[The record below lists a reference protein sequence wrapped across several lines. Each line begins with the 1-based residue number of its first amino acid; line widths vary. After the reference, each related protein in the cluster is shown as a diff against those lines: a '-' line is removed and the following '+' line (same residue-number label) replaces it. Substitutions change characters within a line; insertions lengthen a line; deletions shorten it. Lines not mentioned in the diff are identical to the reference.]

1 MSQAFGCLSLLNG
14 CRLIAAAYT
23 VWSFLNFIFTLA
35 TFSSPNFAILVNYKL
50 LPQRVDTFGRMWYSL
65 ASLTFW
71 VVHIIVDILL
81 FVGVTKGHSIL
92 LPPFVVWCVVGAL
105 WETFFVA
112 VQIAE
117 YSSTIQIF
125 IILYSLAV
133 NVVLPVY
140 FALVV
145 LSYAEVMREGQLPT
159 DAVILKN
166 AVASSHEDIARLND
180 SNVPKGEGGIR
191 ISSNNRRTCGSIASS
206 KRSSTSNL
214 ASANQQR

>member
-1 MSQAFGCLSLLNG
+1 
-14 CRLIAAAYT
+14 
-23 VWSFLNFIFTLA
+23 
-35 TFSSPNFAILVNYKL
+35 
-50 LPQRVDTFGRMWYSL
+50 MWYSL

-71 VVHIIVDILL
+71 VVHIIMDIL

-92 LPPFVVWCVVGAL
+92 VPPFVVWCVVGAL

-112 VQIAE
+112 LQIAE

-166 AVASSHEDIARLND
+166 TVTSSHEDIARLND
-180 SNVPKGEGGIR
+180 SNVSKGEGGIR
-191 ISSNNRRTCGSIASS
+191 ISSSNNRRTCSSTASS

-214 ASANQQR
+214 ASANQQC